1 MMIII
6 DENGNE
12 ILNPDYTKGYTTEEE
27 IFIAHHDAVPGVEE
41 VWHYEVVR
49 EYPNGGK
56 DVEKVIDVPGVP
68 AQDAW
73 DEYETILRWHWYPE
87 PEPDPEPEPEEER
100 ASDNYE
106 TGTIFEENGR
116 LYIATDNISRGERLV
131 TGSNCETI
139 SFAQAL
145 NIIKSQGG

>member
-1 MMIII
+1 MRIL
-6 DENGNE
+6 DEDGNE
-12 ILNPDYTKGYTTEEE
+12 ILNPDYSKGYTTEEE

-49 EYPNGGK
+49 TYPNGGK

-73 DEYETILRWHWYPE
+73 DEYETILRWHWNEE
-87 PEPDPEPEPEEER
+87 PEPDPEPEEKR

-106 TGTIFEENGR
+106 TGAIFEESSG
-116 LYIATDNISRGERLV
+116 LYVATNNISRGERLV
-131 TGSNCETI
+131 TGSNCEMI

>member
-1 MMIII
+1 MRII

-27 IFIAHHDAVPGVEE
+27 IFIAHHDAIPGVEE

-56 DVEKVIDVPGVP
+56 DVERVIDVPGVP
-68 AQDAW
+68 AQDEW

-87 PEPDPEPEPEEER
+87 PEPEPEPKPEENR

-106 TGTIFEENGR
+106 TGAIFEESSG
-116 LYIATDNISRGERLV
+116 LYVATNNISRGERLV